1 MGLNGKQAIER
12 DVMGNCRGTVGQV
25 RQGKVRDATVLQ
37 VICAGVLMVLAACD
51 SSSAEE
57 RSEPYAKTAV
67 TELPASWSGFVLE
80 SRKPYPATLRLD
92 VDGADVQGVLRVES
106 LNGAVPRLT
115 TADADIPVE
124 GTYDPPVGVLSLTTQ
139 SGDRRGELIFDVA
152 VSDVGSV
159 AVASEQR
166 HINGR
171 GAQRARAVFAT
182 DRDKKA
188 TLERIAVLSAA
199 FEGWRPDMEKGSCPA
214 ALAAWRDEA
223 LAFQETRRDPVEQ
236 YDIFYTDAFRKA
248 FGAPYETVDPERLK
262 QNASLLRGACRPED
276 RVRGNE
282 TNQLAY
288 MIGLGQPHQDHLLW
302 RFESEAASRWVETRS
317 DVLKSDTPMTSAQ
330 LNLLDTMWRGI
341 GIGRY
346 GYNVSDLNADIERR
360 KAILRAEENRAD
372 MLAFYDRYK
381 DRFDLLIEVAR
392 NHANQDEDFLA
403 EVQDK
408 LDTYLEPASEVYA
421 RDANN
426 VSEAEYMLA
435 WAVQAGTA
443 DLCPLSKPAT
453 CRRIGKRFE
462 ARVTD
467 MAKDFA
473 DALEQAAARRTDR
486 NDRSLEQLATQVT
499 FAGDMDML
507 YGDLLEIGKLT
518 DSWAD
523 VTGTRQQ
530 LQKRLAKPLQA
541 ELDGLSGADALTGFE
556 RRYFFNDDLAQKGV
570 RKIATTLDKR
580 LADEAPFR
588 GLEGGDYL
596 NALVNQDF
604 ARLRE
609 LDAHY
614 TRGYRPMIALAGASL
629 SMLNPAAGPA
639 MDKELANLSA
649 IHGVFGAYLLNYQ
662 DAWPKCL
669 KASDPVF
676 EVTKSQS
683 TVTRDEFGQEISHV
697 TNWTTRDQYKV
708 PASLAGYFQTLWR
721 SDPRTTDARFM
732 DWLLNDRKTNGL
744 VDGLDGAMKQHGCDS
759 PAVRKLEQGMITYYG
774 DVSRR
779 LGRR

>member
-1 MGLNGKQAIER
+1 M
-12 DVMGNCRGTVGQV
+12 

>member
-1 MGLNGKQAIER
+1 
-12 DVMGNCRGTVGQV
+12 MGNCRGTVGQV

-37 VICAGVLMVLAACD
+37 VICAGALMVLAACD
-51 SSSAEE
+51 GSSAEE

-67 TELPASWSGFVLE
+67 SELPASWSGLVLE
-80 SRKPYPATLRLD
+80 SRKPYPATLSLG

-124 GTYDPPVGVLSLTTQ
+124 GTYDPAVGVLSLTTQ

-171 GAQRARAVFAT
+171 GAPRARAVFAT
-182 DRDKKA
+182 DRDEKA
-188 TLERIAVLSAA
+188 ALERIAVLSAA
-199 FEGWRPDMEKGSCPA
+199 FEGWRPDMAEGSCPT
-214 ALAAWRDEA
+214 ALAAWRDET

-236 YDIFYTDAFRKA
+236 YNIFYTDAFRKA
-248 FGAPYETVDPERLK
+248 FGASYETVEPERLK
-262 QNASLLRGACRPED
+262 ENASLLRGACRPDD
-276 RVRGNE
+276 RVRGNA

-288 MIGLGQPHQDHLLW
+288 MVGQGQPHQDHLLW
-302 RFESEAASRWVETRS
+302 RFESAAAGRWVETRS

-330 LNLLDTMWRGI
+330 LNLLDTMWHGI
-341 GIGRY
+341 GFGRY
-346 GYNVSDLNADIERR
+346 GYNISDLNADMERR
-360 KAILRAEENRAD
+360 RAILRAEENRAD

-381 DRFDLLIEVAR
+381 DRFELLIEVAR
-392 NHANQDEDFLA
+392 NHANQDEDFLV

-435 WAVQAGTA
+435 WAAQAGTA
-443 DLCPLSKPAT
+443 ELCPLSKPTA

-473 DALEQAAARRTDR
+473 EALEQAAARRTAKA
-486 NDRSLEQLATQVT
+486 DRSLEQLATQVT

-523 VTGTRQQ
+523 VTDTRQN

-541 ELDGLSGADALTGFE
+541 ELDTLSGAEALIRFE
-556 RRYFFNDDLAQKGV
+556 RRYFFGDDLGQGSV
-570 RKIATTLDKR
+570 RKVSETLDAR

-596 NALVNQDF
+596 NALVNQDIT
-604 ARLRE
+604 RLRE

-629 SMLNPAAGPA
+629 SMMNPAAGPA
-639 MDKELANLSA
+639 LERELANLSA

-669 KASDPVF
+669 KSSDPVF

-683 TVTRDEFGQEISHV
+683 TVTRNEFGQEISNV

-708 PASLAGYFQTLWR
+708 PASLEPHFRTLWR
-721 SDPRTTDARFM
+721 SDVRTSDARFM

-744 VDGLDGAMKQHGCDS
+744 VDGLDDAMKQHGCDS
-759 PAVRKLEQGMITYYG
+759 PAVRKLEQGMIAYYG

>member
-1 MGLNGKQAIER
+1 
-12 DVMGNCRGTVGQV
+12 MGNCRGIIRHAG
-25 RQGKVRDATVLQ
+25 QGKVRDATVLQ
-37 VICAGVLMVLAACD
+37 IICACVLMMLAACGG
-51 SSSAEE
+51 SSAEG
-57 RSEPYAKTAV
+57 RSKPLGKGAID
-67 TELPASWSGFVLE
+67 ELPTSWSGLVLE
-80 SRKPYPATLRLD
+80 SRKSYPAALSLD
-92 VDGADVQGVLRVES
+92 VDGAGVQGVLRVES

-115 TADADIPVE
+115 TADADILVE
-124 GTYDPPVGVLSLTTQ
+124 GTYDPVIGVLSLTTQ
-139 SGDRRGELIFDVA
+139 SGDRRGELIFDIA
-152 VSDVGSV
+152 VSDVGSI

-182 DRDKKA
+182 GRDEKA
-188 TLERIAVLSAA
+188 ALERIAVLSAA
-199 FEGWRPDMEKGSCPA
+199 FEGWRPDMAEGSCPA

-223 LAFQETRRDPVEQ
+223 LAFQETRRDPMEQ

-262 QNASLLRGACRPED
+262 QNASLLRGACRQED
-276 RVRGNE
+276 RVRGNK
-282 TNQLAY
+282 TNQLGY
-288 MIGLGQPHQDHLLW
+288 MIGQGQPHQDHLLW
-302 RFESEAASRWVETRS
+302 RFESAAASRWVETRS

-346 GYNVSDLNADIERR
+346 GYNISDLNADIERR
-360 KAILRAEENRAD
+360 KALLRAEENRAD

-381 DRFDLLIEVAR
+381 DRFDLLVEVAR

-408 LDTYLEPASEVYA
+408 LDAYLEPASEVYA

-426 VSEAEYMLA
+426 VSEAEYMLG
-435 WAVQAGTA
+435 WAAQAGTA
-443 DLCPLSKPAT
+443 ELCLLSKPAT

-462 ARVTD
+462 GRVTD
-467 MAKDFA
+467 MTKDFA
-473 DALEQAAARRTDR
+473 EALEQAAARRTDKH
-486 NDRSLEQLATQVT
+486 DRSLEQLVTQVT

-507 YGDLLEIGKLT
+507 YGDLLEIGKLS

-523 VTGTRQQ
+523 VTDTRQQ

-541 ELDGLSGADALTGFE
+541 ELDGLSGADALVGFE
-556 RRYFFNDDLAQKGV
+556 RRYFFGDDLGQGSV
-570 RKIATTLDKR
+570 RKVSETLDAR

-596 NALVNQDF
+596 NALVNQDIT
-604 ARLRE
+604 RLRE

-629 SMLNPAAGPA
+629 SMMNPAAGPA
-639 MDKELANLSA
+639 LARELANLSA

-669 KASDPVF
+669 KSSDPVF

-683 TVTRDEFGQEISHV
+683 TVTRNEFGEEISNV

-708 PASLAGYFQTLWR
+708 PASLEPHFRTLWR
-721 SDPRTTDARFM
+721 SDVRTSDARFM
-732 DWLLNDRKTNGL
+732 DWLLNDQKTNRL
-744 VDGLDGAMKQHGCDS
+744 IDGLDEAMKQQGCDS
-759 PAVRKLEQGMITYYG
+759 PAIEALEQGMIAYYS

-779 LGRR
+779 LGHR

>member
-1 MGLNGKQAIER
+1 
-12 DVMGNCRGTVGQV
+12 MGNCRGTVGQV

-732 DWLLNDRKTNGL
+732 DWLLNYRKTNGL

-759 PAVRKLEQGMITYYG
+759 TAVRKLEQGMITYYG

>member
-1 MGLNGKQAIER
+1 
-12 DVMGNCRGTVGQV
+12 MGNCRGTIGDVGQGGV
-25 RQGKVRDATVLQ
+25 ATATVLQ
-37 VICAGVLMVLAACD
+37 IICASVLLMLAAC
-51 SSSAEE
+51 SGSSAEG
-57 RSEPYAKTAV
+57 RAEPPAKAAA
-67 TELPASWSGFVLE
+67 ELPASWSGLVLE
-80 SRKPYPATLRLD
+80 SRKPYPATLSLD
-92 VDGADVQGVLRVES
+92 VDGADVQGVLRIES
-106 LNGAVPRLT
+106 LNGAVPGLI

-124 GTYDPPVGVLSLTTQ
+124 GTYDPAIGVLSLTTQ
-139 SGDRRGELIFDVA
+139 SGDRRGEVIFDIA

-182 DRDKKA
+182 DRNEMA
-188 TLERIAVLSAA
+188 ALERIAVLSAT
-199 FEGWRPDMEKGSCPA
+199 FEGWRPDMAEGSCPA
-214 ALAAWRDEA
+214 ALADWRDEA

-248 FGAPYETVDPERLK
+248 FGAAYDTVDPERLK

-276 RVRGNE
+276 RVRGNK

-288 MIGLGQPHQDHLLW
+288 MIGQGQPHQDHLLW
-302 RFESEAASRWVETRS
+302 RFENEAASRWVEIRS
-317 DVLKSDTPMTSAQ
+317 DVLKSDAPMTLAQ
-330 LNLLDTMWRGI
+330 LNLLDAMWRGI

-346 GYNVSDLNADIERR
+346 GYNISDLNADIERR
-360 KAILRAEENRAD
+360 KAILRAEENRTE

-392 NHANQDEDFLA
+392 NHANQDADFLA

-408 LDTYLEPASEVYA
+408 LDAYLEPASEVYA

-435 WAVQAGTA
+435 WAAQAGTA
-443 DLCPLSKPAT
+443 ELCPLSKPAT

-462 ARVTD
+462 GRVTD
-467 MAKDFA
+467 MTKDFA
-473 DALEQAAARRTDR
+473 EALEQAAARRTDKH
-486 NDRSLEQLATQVT
+486 DRSLEQLATQVT

-507 YGDLLEIGKLT
+507 FGDLLEIGKLA

-523 VTGTRQQ
+523 VTDTRQQ
-530 LQKRLAKPLQA
+530 LHKRLAKPLGA
-541 ELDGLSGADALTGFE
+541 ELDGLSGADALIEFE
-556 RRYFFNDDLAQKGV
+556 RRYFFGDDLAQKSV

-596 NALVNQDF
+596 NALVNQDIT
-604 ARLRE
+604 RLRE

-614 TRGYRPMIALAGASL
+614 TRGYRPMLALSGASL
-629 SMLNPAAGPA
+629 SMMNPAAGSA
-639 MDKELANLSA
+639 MEKELANLSA
-649 IHGVFGAYLLNYQ
+649 IQGVFGAYLLNYQ
-662 DAWPKCL
+662 DSWPKCL
-669 KASDPVF
+669 KPNDPVF

-708 PASLAGYFQTLWR
+708 PTSLAGYFQTLWR

-759 PAVRKLEQGMITYYG
+759 TAVRKLEQGMIAYYG